1 MKVASSVLVGI
12 SVSGVVLA
20 CGGSSSNAVTGDP
33 ATVAVTEQTLEAI
46 AGSFCDR
53 ITSCYGDFFVKA
65 FIGSTPTCKS
75 RLQLEIKA
83 SVKGPGVQLKDAD
96 AAKCKA
102 AVDAAACTALL
113 ADGVKEC
120 DFRGTLADGAGCAS
134 DSQCTS
140 GGCFVDA
147 KTACGKCG
155 PRAAEGADCTSSK
168 CVRGLTCSAAN
179 KCVKPVSEGSACDA
193 NTPCEL
199 SLTCIGGKC
208 GKGLGDGAACK
219 NGMNG
224 MNETPCNGFTG
235 LWCKPPKA
243 TVADG
248 TCTAFTTAT
257 ANQLCGVTLQPTVDF
272 AFCENSQCVGATS
285 MMRGTCKSFL
295 ADGAAC
301 DATKQPD
308 CEFPAKCRNGKC
320 ATLDPA
326 ACK

>member
-1 MKVASSVLVGI
+1 MKVASSVLAWTV
-12 SVSGVVLA
+12 VSGIMLA
-20 CGGSSSNAVTGDP
+20 CGGSSSNAVTGNGP
-33 ATVAVTEQTLEAI
+33 ATVAVTDQTLEAI

-53 ITSCYGDFFVKA
+53 IATCYGDFFVKA
-65 FIGSTPTCKS
+65 FIGGVATCKS
-75 RLQLEIKA
+75 RLQIEVKA
-83 SVKGPGVQLKDAD
+83 SAKGTGVQITDAD

-102 AVDAAACTALL
+102 AVDAAACTTLL

-120 DFRGTLADGAGCAS
+120 DFRGTLADGASCAS

-147 KTACGKCG
+147 TTACGKCG

-168 CVRGLTCSAAN
+168 CARGLTCNAAK
-179 KCVKPVSEGSACDA
+179 KCVKAVAEGGACDA

-199 SLTCIGGKC
+199 SLSCLGAKC
-208 GKGLGDGAACK
+208 GKGLASGAACK
-219 NGMNG
+219 NGMN
-224 MNETPCNGFTG
+224 ETPCDGFVG
-235 LWCKPPKA
+235 LYCKPPKA

-248 TCTAFTTAT
+248 TCTPFSVAT
-257 ANQLCGVTLQPTVDF
+257 ANQLCGVRLQPDVDF

-301 DATKQPD
+301 DATMQPD
-308 CEFPAKCRNGKC
+308 CQFPAKCRNGKC
-320 ATLDPA
+320 ATLDPT